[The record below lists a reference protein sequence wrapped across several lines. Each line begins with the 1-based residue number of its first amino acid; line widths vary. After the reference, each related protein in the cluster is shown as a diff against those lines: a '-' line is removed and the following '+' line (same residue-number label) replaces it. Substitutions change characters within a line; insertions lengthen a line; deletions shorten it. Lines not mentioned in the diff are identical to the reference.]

1 MLHEPSGSTAAAK
14 PCQDLRELPTSSPSW
29 RQGPENDRPL
39 AAHPLRRFV
48 AQYPD
53 IGYGYVV
60 EVKYLKRSE
69 RVDESVVGETLRG
82 ARAQLAGY
90 LADAGLRRLASS
102 VRHVGLAV
110 VFHGW
115 ELAACEAVKP
125 EAGNGGE
132 GPP

>member
-1 MLHEPSGSTAAAK
+1 M
-14 PCQDLRELPTSSPSW
+14 
-29 RQGPENDRPL
+29 
-39 AAHPLRRFV
+39 

-69 RVDESVVGETLRG
+69 RVDQSVVGEKLSE

-90 LADAGLRRLASS
+90 LADEGLRRFAPP

-115 ELAACEAVKP
+115 ELAACEAV
-125 EAGNGGE
+125 EAGTDDGE
-132 GPP
+132 DAVAGRLGT